1 MATRKGDELAPL
13 DRLVDASHDSPGE
26 AAWIRARAV
35 ELVQSLDPFQAPKS
49 RKQRVLL
56 SLGQGW
62 VRRGAM
68 WLQPVTMGA
77 LLIGSGA
84 IASAALTSW
93 PARIVRSWHSTSS
106 ARPPAARAMVT
117 GKLPAA
123 DSIRPA
129 VAAKIA
135 STIDSKIASAPPP
148 APVRR
153 LTAEAHSRRP
163 SFAAPS
169 DDPSL
174 VIEATR
180 ALRVDRDPKLARA
193 LASRYLERQ
202 PAGALVD
209 EALAISIE
217 AAVEHR
223 DPDAPA
229 LARKYLAE
237 FPRGAFRSLARR
249 TLAPP
254 DRR

>member
-1 MATRKGDELAPL
+1 MATRKGDEFAPF
-13 DRLVDASHDSPGE
+13 DRLVDASHDAPGE
-26 AAWIRARAV
+26 AAWVRARAV

-56 SLGQGW
+56 SLGHGW

-93 PARIVRSWHSTSS
+93 PARIARSWHSTSP

-117 GKLPAA
+117 NKLPAA
-123 DSIRPA
+123 DSIRPP
-129 VAAKIA
+129 VASK
-135 STIDSKIASAPPP
+135 IDSKIAPAPPP
-148 APVRR
+148 ALVRR
-153 LTAEAHSRRP
+153 TEAHSRHP

-174 VIEATR
+174 LIEATR
-180 ALRVDRDPKLARA
+180 VLRVDRDPKLARA

-202 PAGALVD
+202 PAGALAD

-217 AAVEHR
+217 AAVEHH

-229 LARKYLAE
+229 LARKYLAQ

-249 TLAPP
+249 MLAPP